1 MFFFSFQMLS
11 TRHIVSNCQ
20 ISRLGYLVKVSQH
33 LKQVYTVHFQ
43 NHELI
48 RRYCVANSAKP
59 TKYFDLNDLI
69 KTVNITYKT
78 GKEMDQ
84 ITTVESK
91 YVDVN
96 NVPDTKGTVVTLS
109 GSPGTHNDFKYMK
122 SLFEEKNIRMICTN
136 YPGSEFVTG
145 GFHNS
150 YTNEDRN
157 SYMKSLMETLH
168 LQKVNRLII
177 MGHSRGGEN
186 ALQLT
191 SQLSDSSS
199 WPLVGAVMIN
209 SPGFAPHKGISK
221 RMGTINFI
229 ISLIKRHNN
238 TINAI
243 LHPILHW
250 FYNNVIGLRVS
261 HGKVAAAAILPMQTF
276 AFDQQKQSIDDLR
289 QKPRIQVFYGYGSK
303 DFLIDEHQS
312 NEVAMYFAKDNHFVI
327 TDKTAAEKASQEVRK
342 SFNAGRKFA
351 TANFTKEGHFLQK
364 TYPQFIVEVVDS
376 MFEADTSKK

>member
-1 MFFFSFQMLS
+1 MLS
-11 TRHIVSNCQ
+11 TRHVIAIHQVALYKDLVSVSRGQ
-20 ISRLGYLVKVSQH
+20 TRTISVKKS
-33 LKQVYTVHFQ
+33 
-43 NHELI
+43 
-48 RRYCVANSAKP
+48 S
-59 TKYFDLNDLI
+59 YFDLNKYI
-69 KTVNITYKT
+69 KTVNVTYKT
-78 GKEMDQ
+78 GKTMDQ
-84 ITTVESK
+84 TTTVESK

-96 NVPDTKGTVVTLS
+96 NSAGSKGTVITLS

-122 SLFEEKNIRMICTN
+122 SLFENKNIRMISTN

-145 GFHNS
+145 GLHNS
-150 YTNEDRN
+150 FTNEDRN
-157 SYMKSLMETLH
+157 AYMKSLMEVLE
-168 LQKVNRLII
+168 LKKVKKLII

-191 SQLSDSSS
+191 SELSDHND

-229 ISLIKRHNN
+229 ISLIKRHNP
-238 TINAI
+238 TINMI

-276 AFDQQKQSIDDLR
+276 AFDEQKLSIDDLKN
-289 QKPRIQVFYGYGSK
+289 KPGIRAFYGYGSK

-312 NEVAMYFAKDNHFVI
+312 EEVAMYFSADNHHVI
-327 TDKTAAEKASQEVRK
+327 ANKEDSNKALIEVRK
-342 SFNAGRKFA
+342 NISAGAQFV
-351 TANFTKEGHFLQK
+351 TANFTQEGHFLQK
-364 TYPQFIVEVVDS
+364 TYPEFIVEIVDTFFDADS
-376 MFEADTSKK
+376 SSDIFE